1 MPIRIL
7 SAADVRAA
15 LPMPKAIDAMRHA
28 YGQLS
33 AGTAV
38 APPRQHIFTDKGVT
52 LIMPAYLPERSEFGI
67 KVVSVYDDNP
77 NLNLPR
83 ITATVLVLDPATGSP
98 KAFMDGAS
106 LTAIRTGAGGGLA
119 ADLLARKD
127 AKIVGLFG
135 AGVQARAQLQA
146 VMAVREITR
155 VNLISRTQTSAE
167 QLAAEISKWTDVALR
182 RGLRPRQ
189 VEHQAETLDLR
200 PGGVGTLLEGLDRI
214 LRQTLANGR
223 WQPGPVDGADHLAA
237 RDGGGEKITRSSER
251 RGAGGGGRRAVDA
264 AGQKRGGRLV
274 GAGGRVMEKT
284 HGPPLVN
291 DGHPGRRRQV
301 RKPPELA
308 LPGRGDQVGRVPRLA
323 VRRGAAATGLGR
335 PGRPAEGGEG
345 LTVLLDRG
353 RVDQQHRRVITA
365 AQQLRA
371 QVHVASP
378 SSTPNVQTTEI
389 TRCENTTPDRV
400 PSTARRPNGRRRI
413 SDPLAATPDPAER
426 APKRKQPA
434 D

>member
-52 LIMPAYLPERSEFGI
+52 LIMPAYLPERSENVKQSQIVPTQAQFGI

-83 ITATVLVLDPATGSP
+83 ITATVLVLDSATGSP

-146 VMAVREITR
+146 VM
-155 VNLISRTQTSAE
+155 
-167 QLAAEISKWTDVALR
+167 
-182 RGLRPRQ
+182 
-189 VEHQAETLDLR
+189 
-200 PGGVGTLLEGLDRI
+200 GG
-214 LRQTLANGR
+214 
-223 WQPGPVDGADHLAA
+223 
-237 RDGGGEKITRSSER
+237 
-251 RGAGGGGRRAVDA
+251 
-264 AGQKRGGRLV
+264 
-274 GAGGRVMEKT
+274 
-284 HGPPLVN
+284 
-291 DGHPGRRRQV
+291 
-301 RKPPELA
+301 
-308 LPGRGDQVGRVPRLA
+308 
-323 VRRGAAATGLGR
+323 
-335 PGRPAEGGEG
+335 
-345 LTVLLDRG
+345 
-353 RVDQQHRRVITA
+353 
-365 AQQLRA
+365 
-371 QVHVASP
+371 
-378 SSTPNVQTTEI
+378 
-389 TRCENTTPDRV
+389 
-400 PSTARRPNGRRRI
+400 
-413 SDPLAATPDPAER
+413 
-426 APKRKQPA
+426 
-434 D
+434 

>member
-1 MPIRIL
+1 MLIRIL

-52 LIMPAYLPERSEFGI
+52 LVMPAYLPERSENVKQSQIVPTQAQFGI

-167 QLAAEISKWTDVALR
+167 QLAAEISEWRDAPVVNLVSTPQAVVEDADIVLCATTSATPLFDGNAL
-182 RGLRPRQ
+182 Q
-189 VEHQAETLDLR
+189 
-200 PGGVGTLLEGLDRI
+200 PGTHITAVGTFVPEKREVDTTTIRRSHRIVVDSREACLEEAGDLIIPNAEIDAEI
-214 LRQTLANGR
+214 GEIVNGDKQGRQSDDEITFFKSVGVAV
-223 WQPGPVDGADHLAA
+223 QDAVAGAAVLAA
-237 RDGGGEKITRSSER
+237 AE
-251 RGAGGGGRRAVDA
+251 
-264 AGQKRGGRLV
+264 
-274 GAGGRVMEKT
+274 
-284 HGPPLVN
+284 
-291 DGHPGRRRQV
+291 
-301 RKPPELA
+301 
-308 LPGRGDQVGRVPRLA
+308 
-323 VRRGAAATGLGR
+323 
-335 PGRPAEGGEG
+335 AEGFG
-345 LTVLLDRG
+345 TV
-353 RVDQQHRRVITA
+353 VEMA
-365 AQQLRA
+365 
-371 QVHVASP
+371 
-378 SSTPNVQTTEI
+378 
-389 TRCENTTPDRV
+389 
-400 PSTARRPNGRRRI
+400 
-413 SDPLAATPDPAER
+413 
-426 APKRKQPA
+426 
-434 D
+434 